1 MNKIRFYFPF
11 IPNQILFE
19 KGNYFILNYFH
30 KIGFGNY
37 QNESKPKRKHK
48 TLTRVLKLEDGGGGP
63 PPPQDEPRSLPGARV
78 PAPAPPLGRCHCRE
92 NPSPRVS
99 VFLPFFFFFKIMQK
113 HF

>member
-63 PPPQDEPRSLPGARV
+63 PPPQDRAAPPLGRGF
-78 PAPAPPLGRCHCRE
+78 PAPAPPVRRNPSRE
-92 NPSPRVS
+92 NPKP
-99 VFLPFFFFFKIMQK
+99 
-113 HF
+113 